1 MSRHGLYQRIL
12 ILFLVLATAAFGLA
26 WAIEA
31 SDNKLRK
38 SPGDRVIGRTPAD
51 ATIEFSL
58 ALELPG
64 RTRLERFLR
73 DVNRPGSARFG
84 DYVSAE
90 AFGRRFGLSG
100 RSLGELERSLADAG
114 LTVTKSY
121 PQRTSLNIS
130 GPARAVERF
139 FDVKLIDR
147 VNARGERYHEPAS
160 SPRVPVALDD
170 EVLSVAGLD
179 NEPPPP
185 PVTADVASTDGLR
198 PEDLEQL
205 YNIEG
210 LHEAGIDGEGVTVAI
225 FTLYT
230 YNESDVQMFDERYGI
245 EGAPPVERV
254 AVNGGTEETHA
265 EDALDIQTVRAV
277 APKAKILNYEAPA
290 QGSGF
295 GEIVANLMDQIV
307 ADGRTDIVSISYGVS
322 HTLPYLHPDDWAR
335 GEQALQAAA
344 AQGINTF
351 VASGDDGAFDCEA
364 FDVTDHRVCVSW
376 PGDSAHVISV
386 GGTLVA
392 QREDG
397 RLLREWGWQD
407 ELSRSGTGGGI
418 NPESPRPD
426 YQTGPGVDN
435 SFSNGNRQL
444 PDVSGPGDPDS
455 GYAVVYEG
463 QVSAVGGTSGST
475 PFWAGITALITE
487 RAQREGVDDIG
498 LLNPILYALGRSDSP
513 PYYDVTLGGNRLH
526 PATPG
531 WDYATGWGS
540 PNVAELTRDVVEYL
554 QQNR

>member
-1 MSRHGLYQRIL
+1 
-12 ILFLVLATAAFGLA
+12 
-26 WAIEA
+26 
-31 SDNKLRK
+31 
-38 SPGDRVIGRTPAD
+38 
-51 ATIEFSL
+51 
-58 ALELPG
+58 
-64 RTRLERFLR
+64 
-73 DVNRPGSARFG
+73 VNRPGSARFG
-84 DYVSAE
+84 DYVSAD
-90 AFGRRFGLSG
+90 AFGRRFGLSV
-100 RSLGELERSLADAG
+100 RSLDELERSLADAG

-130 GPARAVERF
+130 GPARSVERF
-139 FDVKLIDR
+139 FDVKLFDH
-147 VNARGERYHEPAS
+147 VNEIGERYHAPAS
-160 SPRVPVALDD
+160 SPDVPSAIDA
-170 EVLSVAGLD
+170 EVLAVAGLD

-185 PVTADVASTDGLR
+185 PVTADIASTDGLR

-230 YNESDVQMFDERYGI
+230 FNESDVHAFDERYGI
-245 EGAPPVERV
+245 EGAPDVERV

-290 QGSGF
+290 QGAGF
-295 GEIVANLMDQIV
+295 GEIVANIMDQIV
-307 ADGRTDIVSISYGVS
+307 ADGRSDIVSISYGVS
-322 HTLPYLHPDDWAR
+322 HTLPYLHPEDWAR

-364 FDVTDHRVCVSW
+364 FDVTDHRICVSW
-376 PGDSAHVISV
+376 PGDSEHVISV

-418 NPESPRPD
+418 NPESARPD

-435 SFSNGNRQL
+435 SDSNGNRQL
-444 PDVSGPGDPDS
+444 PDVSGPADPDS

-463 QVSAVGGTSGST
+463 EVSAVGGTSGST

-487 RAQREGVDDIG
+487 RAQNEGIDDIG
-498 LLNPILYALGRSDSP
+498 LLNPILYALGRSESP

>member
-1 MSRHGLYQRIL
+1 MLRPSVCTRALVGL
-12 ILFLVLATAAFGLA
+12 LVVVTAAFGVA
-26 WAIEA
+26 WATGR
-31 SDNKLRK
+31 SDAPTLVT
-38 SPGDRVIGRTPAD
+38 DRVLGRTPGD
-51 ATIEFSL
+51 AQVDLSL

-64 RTRLERFLR
+64 RARLQTFLR
-73 DVNRPGSARFG
+73 DVNRPGSASFG

-90 AFGRRFGLSG
+90 AFGRRFGLSV
-100 RSLGELERSLADAG
+100 RSLDALERSLADAG
-114 LTVTKSY
+114 LAVTKSY
-121 PQRTSLNIS
+121 PQRTSLNVS
-130 GPARAVERF
+130 GSARAVERF
-139 FDVKLIDR
+139 FDVELMDH
-147 VNARGERYHEPAS
+147 VNERGDRYHAPVSDPKVPS
-160 SPRVPVALDD
+160 SIDD
-170 EVLSVAGLD
+170 SVLSVAGLD

-185 PVTADVASTDGLR
+185 PVTADIASTDGLR

-210 LHEAGIDGEGVTVAI
+210 LHDAGIDGEGVTVAI

-230 YNESDVQMFDERYGI
+230 YNESDVQAFDERYGI

-265 EDALDIQTVRAV
+265 EDALDIQTVRAI
-277 APKAKILNYEAPA
+277 APMAEILNYEAPPEGA
-290 QGSGF
+290 GF
-295 GEIVANLMDQIV
+295 GEIVANIMDQIV
-307 ADGRTDIVSISYGVS
+307 AEGRTDIVSISYGVS
-322 HTLPYLHPDDWAR
+322 HTLPYLHPEDWVR
-335 GEQALQAAA
+335 GEQALAAAA

-364 FDVTDHRVCVSW
+364 FDVTDHRICVSW
-376 PGDSAHVISV
+376 PGDSEHVISV

-418 NPESPRPD
+418 NPESARPD

-435 SFSNGNRQL
+435 EDSTGNRQL
-444 PDVSGPGDPDS
+444 PDVAGPGDPDS

-463 QVSAVGGTSGST
+463 KVSAVGGTSGST
-475 PFWAGITALITE
+475 PFWAGVTALITE
-487 RAQREGVDDIG
+487 RARQEGIDDIG
-498 LLNPILYALGRSDSP
+498 LLNPILYALGRSDTP
-513 PYYDVTLGGNRLH
+513 PFFDVVHGGNRHH

-540 PNVAELTRDVVEYL
+540 PNVAELTRDVVDYL